1 MSGIATEVPLK
12 DPQLFRQACYIDGT
26 WVDAQPGEEIKVDD
40 PATGEV
46 IGRIPRLGTAQ
57 TRQAIDAAAR
67 AFPAWR
73 KRTAKE
79 RAPCSGAGSIS

>member
-1 MSGIATEVPLK
+1 MSSIATEITLHDPL
-12 DPQLFRQACYIDGT
+12 LFRQACYIDGA
-26 WVDAQPGEEIKVDD
+26 WVGALGGEDINVDD

-46 IGRIPRLGTAQ
+46 IGKVPRMGTAQ

-79 RAPCSGAGSIS
+79 RASCSGVGSI